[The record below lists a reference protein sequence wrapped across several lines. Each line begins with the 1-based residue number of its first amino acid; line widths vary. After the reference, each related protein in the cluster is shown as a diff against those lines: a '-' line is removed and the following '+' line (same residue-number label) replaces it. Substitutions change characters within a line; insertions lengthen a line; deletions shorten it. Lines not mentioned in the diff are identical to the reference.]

1 MYAIRSYYEQ
11 AGLLP
16 DLSEY
21 AGTFCL
27 TARHLAMAAPGALIL
42 HPGPMNRG
50 LEIASDI
57 ADCAESL
64 VLTQVASGVAVRM
77 AILFLHATRKD
88 GGSK

>member
-1 MYAIRSYYEQ
+1 
-11 AGLLP
+11 
-16 DLSEY
+16 
-21 AGTFCL
+21 
-27 TARHLAMAAPGALIL
+27 
-42 HPGPMNRG
+42 MNRG